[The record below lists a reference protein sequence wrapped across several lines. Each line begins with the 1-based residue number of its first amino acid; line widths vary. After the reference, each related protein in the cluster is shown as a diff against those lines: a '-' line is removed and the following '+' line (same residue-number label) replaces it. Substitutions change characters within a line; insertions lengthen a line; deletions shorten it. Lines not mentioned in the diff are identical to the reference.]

1 MGIKKTLEKALDMLP
16 NFAKN
21 SKVADALKQI
31 RSSIDKLGENI
42 TYDATDS
49 NSLDNVSREVTAR
62 VEDAENQAKGR
73 AEQAANDFNNLTLK
87 SEIASQNVDENHNE
101 NAENNVVNNQVSQ
114 QTTEALDLA
123 VELAIKQKGPVDVKS
138 IPIETIAGLEF
149 KNIDFSPKYRLA
161 TGTDNDARVQGGIER
176 NADGMKVVLTY
187 VYDGTEYNIEKTID
201 NVPKGFQFETKFQER
216 DLEITQGQNI
226 EMEFD

>member
-1 MGIKKTLEKALDMLP
+1 MLP

-62 VEDAENQAKGR
+62 VEDAENLAKIAKKLAKGR